1 MNDNGFLKSLYSI
14 ARKCT
19 SSSARLFFTFL
30 VFLGL
35 VLYTVYTFYI
45 IDKLE
50 DYSEAATQ
58 AHAQLASEALFDKM
72 GNFAKSIV
80 IGELVEDFEMPII
93 FTDNYGDPMIWFNI
107 EYGPWY
113 NRQVLDFDDTSY
125 AAKEV
130 LRTKVKKFNKKYDPK
145 LVYYNDSRTKIGWL
159 YYDDSSFLSGLTLMP
174 FFVILIVIVIVA
186 GVILFLRAI
195 LVTERSNLWVG
206 LAKETAHQLGTPI
219 TSLMGWIEYLDME
232 SRAALEDEFGL
243 VDETQLAERVHDIA
257 RDMSKDVARLRK
269 VANRFGLVGSLPSL
283 EKGSIEELLNEHMAY
298 FTKRLPTLGKRIE
311 MELKCDPVPPISMNH
326 DLLSWVFENLFK
338 NALDA
343 IDKTTGKITVQV
355 RYIAVDKKIIITH
368 RDTGKGIS
376 SANKNSVFDPGFTT
390 KKRGWGLGLTL
401 VQRIVRDYHKGKI
414 YISWTQRGK
423 GTEFVIEL
431 PALLNNQTNAGAA
444 HGNEKKKRPLD

>member
-1 MNDNGFLKSLYSI
+1 MNENGILSRLYGL
-14 ARKCT
+14 ARKLT
-19 SSSARLFFTFL
+19 SGGHRITLIVL

-35 VLYTVYTFYI
+35 LWYAIYTIST
-45 IDKLE
+45 LE
-50 DYSEAATQ
+50 DLQRYSKASTQ

-80 IGELVEDFEMPII
+80 IGELVEEFSMPII

-113 NRQVLDFDDTSY
+113 NRKEIDYDDTTY
-125 AAKEV
+125 HAKMILKE
-130 LRTKVKKFNKKYDPK
+130 KVKKFEKKYDPK

-159 YYDDSSFLSGLTLMP
+159 YYDDSEFLGGLALMP

-186 GVILFLRAI
+186 AVMLFLRAI
-195 LVTERSNLWVG
+195 LVTERSNIWVG

-219 TSLMGWIEYLDME
+219 TSLMGWIEYLEME
-232 SRAALEDEFGL
+232 STSALEDEFGL
-243 VDETQLAERVHDIA
+243 MDETALAERVKDISK
-257 RDMSKDVARLRK
+257 DMSKDVARLSK

-283 EKGSIEELLNEHMAY
+283 ERGDIKSLLEEHMAY
-298 FTKRLPTLGKRIE
+298 FSKRLPTLGKRIH
-311 MELKCDPVPPISMNH
+311 MELHCDEMPPIMMNH

-338 NALDA
+338 NSLDA
-343 IDKTTGKITVQV
+343 IDKTTGSIVV
-355 RYIAVDKKIIITH
+355 AVNFVAVDKKIVITH
-368 RDTGKGIS
+368 RDTGKGVS
-376 SANKNSVFDPGFTT
+376 GGDKNAVFNPGFTT

-401 VQRIVRDYHKGKI
+401 ARRIVRDYHKGRI

-431 PALLNNQTNAGAA
+431 PLYD
-444 HGNEKKKRPLD
+444 GNSIARK